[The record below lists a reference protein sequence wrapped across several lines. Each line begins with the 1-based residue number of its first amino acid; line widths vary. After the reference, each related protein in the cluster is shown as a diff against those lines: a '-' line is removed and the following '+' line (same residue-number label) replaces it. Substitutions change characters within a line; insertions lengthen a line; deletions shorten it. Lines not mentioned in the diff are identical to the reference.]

1 MNLPPPLTAIPTED
15 APLSEWLRP
24 LSATINQAPNAGII
38 KMALVGKTANQIGD
52 YAGIVSSSVAARLR
66 SLGVYEEW
74 KLARA
79 GK

>member
-1 MNLPPPLTAIPTED
+1 MNLPPPPTAMPAED

-24 LSATINQAPNAGII
+24 LSATIGQPNNAGLIR
-38 KMALVGKTANQIGD
+38 MALEGATANQIGA
-52 YAGIVSSSVAARLR
+52 AGDICSSSVANRLR
-66 SLGVYEEW
+66 SLGVYDEW